1 MKKLVMSAKA
11 VEKKKAEE
19 ETRHKISMLAPG
31 TILEGKVESLMPY
44 GAFVALPEKLSG
56 LVHISQISQKRI
68 KKPSEVLNVG
78 DTVKVKVLNTNDGK
92 ISLSMKAVEEDSKP
106 DEISE
111 REAAEY
117 SSREQVGTS
126 LGDLFKKLGL

>member
-1 MKKLVMSAKA
+1 MCSSDL
-11 VEKKKAEE
+11 
-19 ETRHKISMLAPG
+19 
-31 TILEGKVESLMPY
+31 
-44 GAFVALPEKLSG
+44 
-56 LVHISQISQKRI
+56 
-68 KKPSEVLNVG
+68 
-78 DTVKVKVLNTNDGK
+78 LNTNDGK